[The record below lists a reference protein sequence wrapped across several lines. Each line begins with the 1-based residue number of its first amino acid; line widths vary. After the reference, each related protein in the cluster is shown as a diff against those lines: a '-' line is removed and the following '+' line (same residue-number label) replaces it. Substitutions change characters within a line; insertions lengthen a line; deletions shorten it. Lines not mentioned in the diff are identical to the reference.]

1 VSLIFGSISKHGY
14 MMKSKIKKHVFGYD
28 VFKEN
33 IPFSKLDEGD
43 VLLSPYDE
51 FKRNHN
57 WSFLSMNDDYIEL
70 IDQSY
75 ARLGKGL
82 SPFIFV
88 IPLMLIALYFLYLYF
103 TLGGDSND
111 SIFITFLIVT
121 SVVFIIWFCFFVF
134 FRPFYK
140 YDYKKPLC
148 KPILFNRKTGKVFF
162 YLTDAEYIERDWKDV
177 VYVMG
182 NSFGLSGAPLRE
194 LRAHI
199 VEDGLL
205 KHTFVIGFP
214 MMGIFR
220 TQGLWSF
227 ICHFMHKGPAELYPK
242 PNPMYG
248 TIDPFTQLTF
258 CQQVIGAKESYR
270 DTWKSF
276 RIIYHDNWV
285 PALFSFP
292 FDLGNFIARR
302 ILLNIKPLPVW
313 HKEVIY
319 KNKMEQQRPEEIS
332 FKDNFEFSMFE
343 MKDK

>member
-1 VSLIFGSISKHGY
+1 
-14 MMKSKIKKHVFGYD
+14 MKSKIKKHVFGYD
-28 VFKEN
+28 VFREN
-33 IPFSKLDEGD
+33 IPFSKLDESD
-43 VLLSPYDE
+43 VLLTPYDE

-57 WSFLSMNDDYIEL
+57 WSFLRMNEDYIEL

-82 SPFIFV
+82 SGMFFFIPVFLVYFIGVVVFWRIYGKFDLNSISFFV
-88 IPLMLIALYFLYLYF
+88 MSLMLVVAFPSFFLLKPIYL
-103 TLGGDSND
+103 
-111 SIFITFLIVT
+111 
-121 SVVFIIWFCFFVF
+121 
-134 FRPFYK
+134 
-140 YDYKKPLC
+140 YDYKKPIC

-182 NSFGLSGAPLRE
+182 SSFGLSGIPLRE

-199 VEDGLL
+199 VDDGIL

-214 MMGIFR
+214 MIGIFR

-227 ICHFMHKGPAELYPK
+227 ICHFMHKGPEELYPK

-285 PALFSFP
+285 PALFSYP
-292 FDLGNFIARR
+292 FDVCNFIARR

-313 HKEVIY
+313 HKEVIL
-319 KNKMEQQRPEEIS
+319 K
-332 FKDNFEFSMFE
+332 
-343 MKDK
+343 

>member
-1 VSLIFGSISKHGY
+1 STLI
-14 MMKSKIKKHVFGYD
+14 
-28 VFKEN
+28 
-33 IPFSKLDEGD
+33 
-43 VLLSPYDE
+43 PY
-51 FKRNHN
+51 F
-57 WSFLSMNDDYIEL
+57 
-70 IDQSY
+70 
-75 ARLGKGL
+75 
-82 SPFIFV
+82 
-88 IPLMLIALYFLYLYF
+88 
-103 TLGGDSND
+103 
-111 SIFITFLIVT
+111 
-121 SVVFIIWFCFFVF
+121 
-134 FRPFYK
+134 K
-140 YDYKKPLC
+140 YDHKKPIC

-162 YLTDAEYIERDWKDV
+162 YLTDAEYIERDWTDV

-182 NSFGLSGAPLRE
+182 TSFGLSGFTLRE

-199 VEDGLL
+199 VDDGLL

-214 MMGIFR
+214 MVGWDN

-227 ICHFMHKGPAELYPK
+227 ICHFMHKGPEELYPK

-276 RIIYHDNWV
+276 RIIYHNNWV
-285 PALFSFP
+285 PALFSYP
-292 FDLGNFIARR
+292 FDVCNFIARR

-313 HKEVIY
+313 HKEVIL

-343 MKDK
+343 MKDR

>member
-1 VSLIFGSISKHGY
+1 TFFLPLYAFL
-14 MMKSKIKKHVFGYD
+14 
-28 VFKEN
+28 N
-33 IPFSKLDEGD
+33 PF
-43 VLLSPYDE
+43 
-51 FKRNHN
+51 F
-57 WSFLSMNDDYIEL
+57 
-70 IDQSY
+70 
-75 ARLGKGL
+75 
-82 SPFIFV
+82 
-88 IPLMLIALYFLYLYF
+88 
-103 TLGGDSND
+103 
-111 SIFITFLIVT
+111 
-121 SVVFIIWFCFFVF
+121 
-134 FRPFYK
+134 K
-140 YDYKKPLC
+140 YDYKKPIC

-182 NSFGLSGAPLRE
+182 TSFSLSGFTLRE

-199 VEDGLL
+199 VDDGIL

-214 MMGIFR
+214 MIGIFR

-227 ICHFMHKGPAELYPK
+227 ICHFMHKGPEELYPK
-242 PNPMYG
+242 PHPMYG

-285 PALFSFP
+285 PALFSYP
-292 FDLGNFIARR
+292 FDVCNFIARR
-302 ILLNIKPLPVW
+302 ILLNIKPLPIW
-313 HKEVIY
+313 HKEVIL

>member
-1 VSLIFGSISKHGY
+1 MIKRASALIFSKNGC

-33 IPFSKLDEGD
+33 IAFSKLDEGD
-43 VLLSPYDE
+43 VLLNPHDE
-51 FKRNHN
+51 YKRNHN
-57 WSFLSMNDDYIEL
+57 WSFLRMNDDFIEL

-82 SPFIFV
+82 SGMFFFIPVFLVYFIGVVVFWRIYGKFDLNSISFFV
-88 IPLMLIALYFLYLYF
+88 MSLMLVVAFPSFFLLKPIYL
-103 TLGGDSND
+103 
-111 SIFITFLIVT
+111 
-121 SVVFIIWFCFFVF
+121 
-134 FRPFYK
+134 
-140 YDYKKPLC
+140 YDYKKPIC

-182 NSFGLSGAPLRE
+182 SSFGLSGIPLRE

-199 VEDGLL
+199 VDDGIL

-214 MMGIFR
+214 MIGIFR

-227 ICHFMHKGPAELYPK
+227 ICHFMHKGPEELYPK

-302 ILLNIKPLPVW
+302 ILLNIKPLPIW
-313 HKEVIY
+313 HKEVVL

-332 FKDNFEFSMFE
+332 FKDNFEFTMFE
-343 MKDK
+343 MEDK

>member
-1 VSLIFGSISKHGY
+1 
-14 MMKSKIKKHVFGYD
+14 MKSKIKKHVFGYD

-43 VLLSPYDE
+43 VLLTPHDE

-70 IDQSY
+70 IDQNY
-75 ARLGKGL
+75 ARLGKSLSMFVFISPLIILLFCILFFILFYPVNDKGWFIYGFILFSNIFLICFILYSFL
-82 SPFIFV
+82 SP
-88 IPLMLIALYFLYLYF
+88 YF
-103 TLGGDSND
+103 
-111 SIFITFLIVT
+111 
-121 SVVFIIWFCFFVF
+121 
-134 FRPFYK
+134 K
-140 YDYKKPLC
+140 YDHNKPLC

-182 NSFGLSGAPLRE
+182 TSFGLSGFTLRE

-214 MMGIFR
+214 MIGWDN

-258 CQQVIGAKESYR
+258 CQQLIGAKESYR

-285 PALFSFP
+285 PALFSYP
-292 FDLGNFIARR
+292 FDVCNFIARR

-313 HKEVIY
+313 HKEVIL

-332 FKDNFEFSMFE
+332 FKDNFEFTMFE

>member
-1 VSLIFGSISKHGY
+1 
-14 MMKSKIKKHVFGYD
+14 MKNKIKKHVFGYD

-43 VLLSPYDE
+43 VLLNPHDE

-57 WSFLSMNDDYIEL
+57 WSFLRMNDDYIEL

-75 ARLGKGL
+75 ARLGKGVSIL
-82 SPFIFV
+82 IMLFPVFLISLHFIYFIFN
-88 IPLMLIALYFLYLYF
+88 I
-103 TLGGDSND
+103 GGDKNLGIS
-111 SIFITFLIVT
+111 FLIM
-121 SVVFIIWFCFFVF
+121 FIIFLIWLLPLISTLIPYF
-134 FRPFYK
+134 K
-140 YDYKKPLC
+140 HDHKKPIC

-182 NSFGLSGAPLRE
+182 TSFGLSGFTLRE

-214 MMGIFR
+214 MIGWDN

-258 CQQVIGAKESYR
+258 CQQVIGSKESYR

-285 PALFSFP
+285 PALFSYP
-292 FDLGNFIARR
+292 FDVCNFIARR

-313 HKEVIY
+313 HKEVIL

>member
-1 VSLIFGSISKHGY
+1 
-14 MMKSKIKKHVFGYD
+14 MKSKIKKHVFGYD

-103 TLGGDSND
+103 TLGGDSID

-148 KPILFNRKTGKVFF
+148 RPILFNRKTGKVFF

-182 NSFGLSGAPLRE
+182 TSFGLSGAPLRE

-199 VEDGLL
+199 VENGIL

-214 MMGIFR
+214 MIGIFR

-276 RIIYHDNWV
+276 RIIYHYNWV

-313 HKEVIY
+313 HKEVIL

>member
-1 VSLIFGSISKHGY
+1 
-14 MMKSKIKKHVFGYD
+14 MMKSKIKKHAFGYD

-33 IPFSKLDEGD
+33 IPFSKLEEND
-43 VLLSPYDE
+43 VLLTPYDE

-75 ARLGKGL
+75 ARLGKSL
-82 SPFIFV
+82 SMFVFISPLVLFLIGCLMYMLIKPFYSEGIYKYIFV
-88 IPLMLIALYFLYLYF
+88 ISVYLFLLFF
-103 TLGGDSND
+103 TLYGFLRPYFKHDHKK
-111 SIFITFLIVT
+111 SI
-121 SVVFIIWFCFFVF
+121 
-134 FRPFYK
+134 
-140 YDYKKPLC
+140 C

-182 NSFGLSGAPLRE
+182 TSFGLSGFTLRE

-199 VEDGLL
+199 VEHGLL
-205 KHTFVIGFP
+205 KHSFVIGFP
-214 MMGIFR
+214 MIGWGN

-227 ICHFMHKGPAELYPK
+227 ICHFMHKGPDELYPK

-285 PALFSFP
+285 PALFSYP
-292 FDLGNFIARR
+292 FDVCNFIARR
-302 ILLNIKPLPVW
+302 ILLNIKPLPIW
-313 HKEVIY
+313 HKEVIL
-319 KNKMEQQRPEEIS
+319 KNKMEKERPEEIS

>member
-1 VSLIFGSISKHGY
+1 
-14 MMKSKIKKHVFGYD
+14 MKSKIKKNVFGYD

-33 IPFSKLDEGD
+33 IPFSKIDEGD
-43 VLLSPYDE
+43 VLLNPHDE

-75 ARLGKGL
+75 ARLGKGISIL
-82 SPFIFV
+82 IMLFPVFLISLHFIYFIFN
-88 IPLMLIALYFLYLYF
+88 I
-103 TLGGDSND
+103 GGDKNLGIS
-111 SIFITFLIVT
+111 FLIM
-121 SVVFIIWFCFFVF
+121 FIIFLVWLLPLISTLIPYF
-134 FRPFYK
+134 K
-140 YDYKKPLC
+140 HDHKKPIC

-162 YLTDAEYIERDWKDV
+162 YLTDTKYIERDWKDV

-182 NSFGLSGAPLRE
+182 TSFGLSGFTLRE

-214 MMGIFR
+214 MIGWDN

-227 ICHFMHKGPAELYPK
+227 ICHFMHKGPAEFYPK
-242 PNPMYG
+242 PHPMYG
-248 TIDPFTQLTF
+248 KIDPFTQLTF

-285 PALFSFP
+285 PALFSYP
-292 FDLGNFIARR
+292 FDVCNFIARR

-313 HKEVIY
+313 HKEVIL

>member
-1 VSLIFGSISKHGY
+1 
-14 MMKSKIKKHVFGYD
+14 MMKSKIKEHVFGYD

-33 IPFSKLDEGD
+33 IPFSKLEEND
-43 VLLSPYDE
+43 VLLTPYDE

-134 FRPFYK
+134 FRPFFK

-162 YLTDAEYIERDWKDV
+162 Y
-177 VYVMG
+177 
-182 NSFGLSGAPLRE
+182 
-194 LRAHI
+194 
-199 VEDGLL
+199 
-205 KHTFVIGFP
+205 
-214 MMGIFR
+214 
-220 TQGLWSF
+220 
-227 ICHFMHKGPAELYPK
+227 
-242 PNPMYG
+242 
-248 TIDPFTQLTF
+248 
-258 CQQVIGAKESYR
+258 
-270 DTWKSF
+270 
-276 RIIYHDNWV
+276 
-285 PALFSFP
+285 
-292 FDLGNFIARR
+292 
-302 ILLNIKPLPVW
+302 
-313 HKEVIY
+313 
-319 KNKMEQQRPEEIS
+319 
-332 FKDNFEFSMFE
+332 
-343 MKDK
+343 

>member
-1 VSLIFGSISKHGY
+1 
-14 MMKSKIKKHVFGYD
+14 MKSKIKKHAFGYD

-33 IPFSKLDEGD
+33 IPFSKLEKND
-43 VLLSPYDE
+43 VLLTPYDE
-51 FKRNHN
+51 FIRNHN

-75 ARLGKGL
+75 TRLGKGVSIL
-82 SPFIFV
+82 IMLFPVFLISLHFIYFIFNV
-88 IPLMLIALYFLYLYF
+88 
-103 TLGGDSND
+103 GGDKNLGIS
-111 SIFITFLIVT
+111 FLIM
-121 SVVFIIWFCFFVF
+121 FIIFLIWLLPLISTLIPYF
-134 FRPFYK
+134 K
-140 YDYKKPLC
+140 HDHKKPIC

-182 NSFGLSGAPLRE
+182 TSFGLSGFTLRE

-214 MMGIFR
+214 MIGWDN

-227 ICHFMHKGPAELYPK
+227 ICHFMHKGPEELYPK

-248 TIDPFTQLTF
+248 TIDPFAQLTF
-258 CQQVIGAKESYR
+258 CQQVIGAQESYR
-270 DTWKSF
+270 DTWRSF

-285 PALFSFP
+285 PALFSYP
-292 FDLGNFIARR
+292 FDVCNFIARR

-319 KNKMEQQRPEEIS
+319 KNKMEQQRSEEIS

>member
-1 VSLIFGSISKHGY
+1 
-14 MMKSKIKKHVFGYD
+14 MKSKIKKHVFGYD

-33 IPFSKLDEGD
+33 IAFSKLDEGD
-43 VLLSPYDE
+43 VLLTPYDE

-57 WSFLSMNDDYIEL
+57 WSFLRMNEDYIEL

-82 SPFIFV
+82 SGMFFFIPVFLVYFIGVVVFWRIYGKFDLNSISFFV
-88 IPLMLIALYFLYLYF
+88 MSLMLVVAFPSFFLLKPIYL
-103 TLGGDSND
+103 
-111 SIFITFLIVT
+111 
-121 SVVFIIWFCFFVF
+121 
-134 FRPFYK
+134 
-140 YDYKKPLC
+140 YDYKKPIC

-182 NSFGLSGAPLRE
+182 SSFGLSGIPLRE

-199 VEDGLL
+199 VDDGIL

-214 MMGIFR
+214 MIGIFR

-227 ICHFMHKGPAELYPK
+227 ICHFMHKGPEELYPK
-242 PNPMYG
+242 PHPMYG

-302 ILLNIKPLPVW
+302 ILLNIKPLPIW
-313 HKEVIY
+313 HKEVVL